1 MRLGSGVALAAV
13 AGFGVFVL
21 KVLVLFTGELGF
33 DGLTGGG
40 EGASGGVEGF
50 VALDISCE

>member
-1 MRLGSGVALAAV
+1 VRLGSGVALAAV

-50 VALDISCE
+50 VALDVSCE